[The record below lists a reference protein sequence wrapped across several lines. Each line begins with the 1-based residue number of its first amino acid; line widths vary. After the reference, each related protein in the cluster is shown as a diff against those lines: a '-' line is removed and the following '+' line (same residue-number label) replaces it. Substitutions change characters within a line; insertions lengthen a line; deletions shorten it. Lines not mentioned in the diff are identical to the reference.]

1 MTSCE
6 LTPSDLTFYKKD
18 GIIQAGGFTIN
29 SCLMNNQMPLIAKG
43 GAKKNKNI
51 NLAQHDKVSES
62 YDQLAVPAGLLY
74 IHQSIMPNA
83 NEVAVPQIEMC
94 EMSKT
99 IPDDLF
105 DRLVELAE
113 VKNAHR
119 KFTRSKKSKL
129 NNKHKKTKRL

>member
-18 GIIQAGGFTIN
+18 GLIQAGGFTIN
-29 SCLMNNQMPLIAKG
+29 SCLMNNNVPLLIGKG

-51 NLAQHDKVSES
+51 NLVQHDKVSES

-74 IHQSIMPNA
+74 IHQSIMPSTSG
-83 NEVAVPQIEMC
+83 EVPNIEMC
-94 EMSKT
+94 ETSKP

-105 DRLVELAE
+105 DKLVELAE

-119 KFTRSKKSKL
+119 KYTRSKKSKL
-129 NNKHKKTKRL
+129 SSKHKKTKRV

>member
-18 GIIQAGGFTIN
+18 GLIQAGGFTIN
-29 SCLMNNQMPLIAKG
+29 SCLMNNHLPLISKG
-43 GAKKNKNI
+43 GAKKNKNVNI
-51 NLAQHDKVSES
+51 VEHDKVSES

-74 IHQSIMPNA
+74 IHESIMPSTSKT
-83 NEVAVPQIEMC
+83 PQIEMC

-113 VKNAHR
+113 IRNAHR
-119 KFTRSKKSKL
+119 KFTRSKKSKIGS
-129 NNKHKKTKRL
+129 KHKKTKRI